1 MTKELLKLCEFSPKN
16 KWKLLYRA
24 SRDDFTPEAFH
35 AKCDYYS
42 NTLTIVK
49 SSCGNIFGGYA
60 QIEWNPNIYG
70 NHDKEAFIF
79 SLINDKKKPIK
90 IKNSDS
96 EFAVRYLSNAGPVFG
111 RGLDLA
117 LLHLIHSSYSSYSYL
132 GASYKHPDFS
142 PGFPDANSFLAGAK
156 YFVVTEIEVFQID

>member
-79 SLINDKKKPIK
+79 SLINDKRQKEADKDKEQRLRVRCTLFIECWACLRTRLGFGTFAL
-90 IKNSDS
+90 DS
-96 EFAVRYLSNAGPVFG
+96 FVIFVLFIFG
-111 RGLDLA
+111 C
-117 LLHLIHSSYSSYSYL
+117 
-132 GASYKHPDFS
+132 
-142 PGFPDANSFLAGAK
+142 
-156 YFVVTEIEVFQID
+156 